1 MIAII
6 MNYQDASSHGTPL
19 YFFPSC
25 FASTPPSGS
34 NGAKEK
40 ENSMPRSALM
50 FTVFLLAVSFA
61 LQAEARPKNRY
72 DETTKTC
79 RILESGPLE
88 WDSRPWGEGGK
99 VFREACKVC
108 HSRGNDQGAPFLWVE
123 SKTPAAWNRVFA
135 QRYPKCAQNGSW
147 DKITLDQQLK
157 LNDYLYRFGLNSE
170 DINDSC

>member
-1 MIAII
+1 
-6 MNYQDASSHGTPL
+6 
-19 YFFPSC
+19 
-25 FASTPPSGS
+25 
-34 NGAKEK
+34 
-40 ENSMPRSALM
+40 MPRSALM
-50 FTVFLLAVSFA
+50 FAVFLLAVSFA

-108 HSRGNDQGAPFLWVE
+108 HSRGNGQGAPFLWVE

-170 DINDSC
+170 DVNDSC